1 MKNKKNFLNILY
13 NPYNSKNYNVSK
25 KLLLNNHFLIKYTSM
40 FRLFL
45 SIMFILISYNSY
57 ADKNMM
63 IGSLGKSEEVNR
75 TIKVIMYDN
84 YYEPSSFNIKSGETI
99 KFEVVNAGEL
109 VHEFNIANAMMHKK
123 HQPEMERMVENEIL
137 LADSI
142 DKEKM
147 KKMAKMDKSMGHSHS
162 NSVLLEPNEKG
173 DIVWKFENA
182 MNIEIACNV
191 PGHYQV
197 GMIAKVD
204 IK

>member
-1 MKNKKNFLNILY
+1 MRFVL
-13 NPYNSKNYNVSK
+13 
-25 KLLLNNHFLIKYTSM
+25 FLII
-40 FRLFL
+40 LFT
-45 SIMFILISYNSY
+45 LISFKSF

-63 IGSLGKSEEVNR
+63 IGSLGKVQEINR
-75 TIKVIMYDN
+75 TIKVVMYDN
-84 YYEPSSFNIKSGETI
+84 YYEPNSFNIKSGETI

-123 HQPEMERMVENEIL
+123 HQPEMEKMVENEIL
-137 LADSI
+137 LAGSI
-142 DKEKM
+142 DKDKM
-147 KKMAKMDKSMGHSHS
+147 KKMAKTDKAMAHSHS
-162 NSVLLEPNEKG
+162 NSVLLEPKEKG

-182 MNIEIACNV
+182 VNIEIACNV